1 MSIIAGRQRTAL
13 TRQRCAFL
21 PRIRCTQKYSTHCS
35 TVGNPVRIPKFR
47 RFVPIFLDFGRG
59 NQLHMFACHVPPTG
73 FGQIWSNR
81 PPWNKGGMFFWCIWL
96 CLGSSQKQNR
106 GDWLVPNGKF
116 NPTLYISHQPLH
128 PGKLTFNPK
137 KMQFPSAETHLP
149 NPLLL
154 KNAHKKTQFLLV
166 PHAFGRCLWFYPAP
180 VSQALLKSCKPVFP
194 TCQRPPTMQ
203 VSLVRGLP
211 RT

>member
-1 MSIIAGRQRTAL
+1 MSWNSNCHSWFLWVSLREGKEQLWHARDVLSSQESDALKSTAPK
-13 TRQRCAFL
+13 T
-21 PRIRCTQKYSTHCS
+21 

-59 NQLHMFACHVPPTG
+59 NQLHMFACHG

-128 PGKLTFNPK
+128 PWKLTLNPK
-137 KMQFPSAETHLP
+137 KCNFQVQKLIFQTPFCSKMLTKNTISLRSPMLLGGAHDFIPRLFP
-149 NPLLL
+149 
-154 KNAHKKTQFLLV
+154 
-166 PHAFGRCLWFYPAP
+166 
-180 VSQALLKSCKPVFP
+180 
-194 TCQRPPTMQ
+194 RPC
-203 VSLVRGLP
+203 
-211 RT
+211 